1 MLIWPGEIFGY
12 FYDCRQCS
20 CSSGD
25 LKQLFTGK
33 ETCSLHPLTNGLFK
47 VRAKVACPSKYNF
60 SIISLLINILAQGY
74 RGGGRWKRVSGMPSR
89 RIFCLQFFPQVNS
102 LKKFQMLAVKPPK
115 TPVKNNKQFYSYATF
130 LVLLPAEIILI

>member
-1 MLIWPGEIFGY
+1 MGIFMIVY
-12 FYDCRQCS
+12 NVVAAAEV
-20 CSSGD
+20 

-74 RGGGRWKRVSGMPSR
+74 RGGGR
-89 RIFCLQFFPQVNS
+89 
-102 LKKFQMLAVKPPK
+102 
-115 TPVKNNKQFYSYATF
+115 
-130 LVLLPAEIILI
+130 